1 MIPSRRNL
9 SEIYLIYIFISCFGQ
24 KQEGYS
30 LINMVIVV
38 SVGGILRTLD
48 ASADHMV
55 PTVTGTVLLERS
67 RLYFKMIS
75 RLFSTANGLEPST
88 CEKPVFPAGKVAKIY
103 KRASLAQLPGN

>member
-1 MIPSRRNL
+1 M
-9 SEIYLIYIFISCFGQ
+9 
-24 KQEGYS
+24 
-30 LINMVIVV
+30 V
-38 SVGGILRTLD
+38 SVGGILLTLD

-75 RLFSTANGLEPST
+75 RLFSTVNSLEPST

-103 KRASLAQLPGN
+103 KRASLAQLPGRGDISAITL